1 MDLLSQFASKQIAVI
16 SFYVQCFFCYRLYAL
31 SKMWWIAAPIKV
43 LYVLGLTSAIVAVFG
58 TFVMLKLGVA
68 DTTQ

>member
-1 MDLLSQFASKQIAVI
+1 MDLLSQRVSKQIAVI
-16 SFYVQCFFCYRLYAL
+16 GFYIQCFFCYRSYAL
-31 SKMWWIAAPIKV
+31 PKMWWIAASIMV